1 MVTGYKKEQAMSEK
15 NRKNFSSQFKANV
28 AIDAIR
34 EVKNGKWLKKKTLR
48 GEILKVLCPDI
59 VSRT

>member
-1 MVTGYKKEQAMSEK
+1 MSEK